1 MLIWKDIC
9 NSGLRPCLLK
19 PCTLIR
25 KWSKKGSHLSVNGGV
40 IWEGYIRYEISPGNP
55 VINQIA
61 RSDHGIIW
69 MLAPGKP
76 GLQCTVCVSQAP
88 GKAAGCRYIA
98 DSKIELFLEKD
109 LQFANLTVL
118 RLLRYT
124 IISFTLQLI
133 GHTTTYCAGSLVEKI
148 IIFVPFDMQSAYS
161 TFQVLDIFSYD
172 TAFL

>member
-1 MLIWKDIC
+1 M
-9 NSGLRPCLLK
+9 
-19 PCTLIR
+19 
-25 KWSKKGSHLSVNGGV
+25 GGV

-98 DSKIELFLEKD
+98 AICYFQFEGIR
-109 LQFANLTVL
+109 LQY
-118 RLLRYT
+118 RY
-124 IISFTLQLI
+124 F
-133 GHTTTYCAGSLVEKI
+133 
-148 IIFVPFDMQSAYS
+148 
-161 TFQVLDIFSYD
+161 
-172 TAFL
+172 